1 MFMYDAFLGST
12 LRHQY
17 PSKIAGYN
25 DDWFAE
31 LMLPEGAHNR
41 SVDYT
46 YIFLNR
52 DAPHIDQHLW
62 TNPSNHHYR
71 HHDKEQK
78 RTTHDNNN
86 KNNNNKKNNNNNNTQ
101 HINTTDNRN
110 VEDDS
115 NNSSSSSRRLLYGI
129 NLVKARYDSTVRRG
143 AIVKAMCIFSRY
155 QFVDM
160 LKKPLELA
168 LEDYFNNPS
177 IDVLARLYRCIMDV
191 SLINVP
197 RPSLLEQCLMRRAV
211 TFEAIGKI

>member
-1 MFMYDAFLGST
+1 MYDFSIGST

-17 PSKIAGYN
+17 PSKIPGYN

-62 TNPSNHHYR
+62 TNPLNYYR
-71 HHDKEQK
+71 HH
-78 RTTHDNNN
+78 HNNT
-86 KNNNNKKNNNNNNTQ
+86 NNNNNNNDNNTNNNNNNNNDNKYTQ
-101 HINTTDNRN
+101 HVNDT
-110 VEDDS
+110 DDS
-115 NNSSSSSRRLLYGI
+115 NRSSSRRLLYGI

-168 LEDYFNNPS
+168 LEDYFNSPS
-177 IDVLARLYRCIMDV
+177 IDVLARLYRCIIDV

-211 TFEAIGKI
+211 TFEAMGKI

>member
-1 MFMYDAFLGST
+1 MYDFSIGST

-17 PSKIAGYN
+17 PSKIPGYN

-62 TNPSNHHYR
+62 TNPLNHYR
-71 HHDKEQK
+71 HHD
-78 RTTHDNNN
+78 NNT
-86 KNNNNKKNNNNNNTQ
+86 NNNNNNNDT
-101 HINTTDNRN
+101 
-110 VEDDS
+110 DDS
-115 NNSSSSSRRLLYGI
+115 NRNSSRRLLYGI

-168 LEDYFNNPS
+168 LEDYFNSPS
-177 IDVLARLYRCIMDV
+177 IDVLARLYRCIIDV

-211 TFEAIGKI
+211 TFEAMGKI